1 MIGED
6 KTKGCIRQH
15 GYVWIIENANVLKRE
30 CVERE
35 EKRGADIGI
44 EDAER
49 EDVEILSTCVDVQ
62 NSW

>member
-1 MIGED
+1 M
-6 KTKGCIRQH
+6 R
-15 GYVWIIENANVLKRE
+15 NANVLKRE

-44 EDAER
+44 EDEER
-49 EDVEILSTCVDVQ
+49 EDVEILSTCVNVQ